1 MANTIQMKRSAA
13 TGTTAPTGLAKGE
26 LAWLNNGANG
36 GNGKLYIG
44 SSDDTPQMLHI
55 AGLGT
60 GAVSASVV
68 ADDIGTGD
76 GAVTLATSAGN
87 ITLDAQG
94 NDTDIIF
101 KGTDGGA
108 DTTFLTL
115 DGSAAGA
122 ATFNSSITCATSLT
136 IGSAAMSEADLEQ
149 LDGITAGTVA
159 ASKAVVVDSN
169 KDAASFRNVT
179 LTGTLTAADLDISG
193 DVDVDGT
200 LEADAM
206 TLDGTAITSTA
217 TLSTGISNNNVPKF
231 TSGVADNDFL
241 RVDGTAIEGRSAAE
255 VLSDIGASAAAGSS
269 SIVTTGAL
277 DSGSITSGFGNIDNG
292 SSTFNTGAATVDSLS
307 VSDGNIT
314 NVGNIALDS
323 ISADGTDINIAV
335 DDNSATALTIK
346 QGSDAYLIVDTAN
359 SSESV
364 SIGTGVSGTAVTIGH
379 GTSEVTVGDNLTVTG
394 NLTVSGTTTTVD
406 STTVSIADPIF
417 ELGASG
423 SDDNLDRGIKMKY
436 NSSGAKVAFMGF
448 DDSTG
453 KFTMIPD
460 ATDTSSVF
468 SGTAGTLV
476 MSTFEGNLTG
486 NVTGNINGDLTGTL
500 QTAAQTNV
508 TSLGTLTA
516 LQVDNVNVNGNTINA
531 SSGDLTI
538 TAAGGDISFGDDNL
552 DIGGDVDIDG
562 TLEADAITLDGTAIT
577 TTATLSTGISN
588 NNVPKFTS
596 GVADNDFLRVD
607 GTAIEGRSASEV
619 LSDIGGAPAAGDSN
633 IVTVGALNS
642 GSITSGFTSIDVGSG
657 AITTTGTLT
666 GGALAVD
673 DVSINAKSIVMTG
686 SSSDTV
692 TLTAGTNGT
701 FGITTVDDAAHAAD
715 MTITVDGAF
724 IVSGHSGI
732 DIAASGAIDNAT
744 IDGGNF

>member
-1 MANTIQMKRSAA
+1 MANTIQIKRSAA
-13 TGTTAPTGLAKGE
+13 TGTTAPTGLEAGE

-36 GNGKLYIG
+36 GNGKLFIG
-44 SSDDTPQMLHI
+44 SADDTPEMLHI
-55 AGLGT
+55 GGLGN

-76 GAVTLATSAGN
+76 AAVTLATSAGN

-101 KGTDGGA
+101 KGTDGGS

-122 ATFNSSITCATSLT
+122 AAFNSTVTATGFV
-136 IGSAAMSEADLEQ
+136 IGSANINEAELETI
-149 LDGITAGTVA
+149 DGVTAGTVA

-206 TLDGTAITSTA
+206 TLDGTAITTTA

-277 DSGSITSGFGNIDNG
+277 DSGSISSGFGNIDNG

-314 NVGNIALDS
+314 NVGDIALDS

-364 SIGTGVSGTAVTIGH
+364 SIGTGISGTAITLGH

-460 ATDTSSVF
+460 ATDSSSTF

-486 NVTGNINGDLTGTL
+486 NVTGNINGNLTGTL

-516 LQVDNVNVNGNTINA
+516 LQVDNINVNGNTINA

-562 TLEADAITLDGTAIT
+562 TLEADAMTLDGTAIT

-633 IVTVGALNS
+633 IVTTGALNS
-642 GSITSGFTSIDVGSG
+642 GSITSGFGSINNGSS
-657 AITTTGTLT
+657 AITTTGTIT